1 MKKKSQK
8 ISAFVASCVI
18 IISTIFSL
26 AYIRKINLEKIYQ
39 KKYEEHMQFHENEKE
54 LYKSMIERRISH
66 E

>member
-8 ISAFVASCVI
+8 IPAFITSCVI
-18 IISTIFSL
+18 IIGTVVSL

-39 KKYEEHMQFHENEKE
+39 KKYEEHMQFHEKEKE